1 MRNVAARTVDLAT
14 MVAAMADNAVVK
26 AMAAIAVAHA
36 AMAMV
41 ATTVAHAVKSMHNAS
56 YTMSAAHHQVSGT
69 LDNYRLKSYRFVSI

>member
-14 MVAAMADNAVVK
+14 MVAAMADNAVR

-56 YTMSAAHHQVSGT
+56 YTMSAAHLMVSGT
-69 LDNYRLKSYRFVSI
+69 LDNY